1 MIEQV
6 LYRRTVEQGYNEY
19 CSRGLSKEEAH
30 RVNVVMDTVA
40 SDIGDLGSGAD
51 SPFMIYPFETMHRFC
66 LATFQREFSKGR
78 SNSVNHG
85 LLIEEEEYRELVKN
99 PEQLWGFTNKSFLS
113 RKVSHREEMFA
124 LKALDISDN
133 PELSKDFIFSE
144 YNLNN
149 DGFLQFLNAV
159 YTSLSKNKNY
169 LFGLRIDNSKDAN
182 KAMRHLGYLI
192 MSMLPYELRDKVS
205 FCSRSTPDSVG
216 VAVQILQ
223 EKDAEKDITYDIAT
237 GVCSVNNPSV
247 EVMDFYLN
255 DLLSMSDAALRDYF
269 GILDAFKNDLKL
281 SEDSEAEYVISK
293 LLKLS
298 QKPSMFASET
308 AETQFTFINDVF
320 SLPTSN
326 TDVINSIVVRL
337 LPFVDANHYMEAF
350 NINFGL
356 YRKLNSEKES
366 DRQIMTQ
373 IEENLVQNYTNAT
386 AEEKKELFGLVFK
399 SEEIYSRVAIILEKF
414 VEINNIEL
422 DSVLVSEYIKLYEE
436 FFESEWKSA
445 LYWKIVNVFKE
456 CDIPGKVKIW
466 NRMCNSANPDAK
478 NSFIYNILRDE
489 DEPFHKVIF
498 DALVDLF
505 IKSRS
510 QQIKERCL
518 VRINDVIHKEDDN
531 YRVQIIQ
538 KYNDEEAV
546 ESSLWL
552 ETYNA
557 IEDYQRAAT
566 NVEFLK
572 CLRDKYYNSSNPEV
586 CDLYLDYIGSVPV
599 SELESIIRQYS
610 KQTKTTEREDF
621 LLNKVIYFLTKDKKK
636 VSISVLKILA
646 AVVKED
652 GVNELASYISNL
664 YLSTSSDSSM
674 EVYDFLETEQPR
686 LYNNPYLHKEY
697 LPSYDSYLASKLN
710 KRILKDDSKLVAF
723 IKIIEQLQY
732 HEECFTKINAIYQK
746 WIDEEISSAEDDYE
760 RYLKC
765 KGVYNRLLGLTQ
777 TQFGST
783 YYKKLLTRLQ
793 NGFWK
798 ESSITSFDYEHCAMY
813 KSDSIVFNQQFKDH
827 ENHVLAENLSG
838 LIEDSYIDW
847 DKVYEILLSKK
858 YIAQDA
864 IRNQIIKDFN
874 KKYNEYGMSKSD
886 PDYIAFVCVNKNNFK
901 MDYDKLFELL
911 QKYNYRVDE
920 KTIHR
925 LKIFEYIRVSDQL
938 RKLVSQYNNYQSD
951 NPSYGEVVRGLLLEQ
966 IAVLVLLIANNVLR
980 TFAIKMTD
988 NLKTRDLLLLGNCG
1002 LYILLIV
1009 LVALV
1014 SVVLMKRANMRRST
1028 KYDTMVFGMLIVN
1041 MVLSAAAIVLSA
1053 RFSSVLICL
1062 PVSVVFMVIAII
1074 LTLKVGDTIGRPQKS
1089 AMRRGDD
1096 IYE

>member
-40 SDIGDLGSGAD
+40 SDISDLGSGAD
-51 SPFMIYPFETMHRFC
+51 SPFMIYQFETMHRFC

-85 LLIEEEEYRELVKN
+85 LLIEEDEYRDLVKK

-113 RKVSHREEMFA
+113 RKVNHREEMFA
-124 LKALDISDN
+124 LKALDVSNN
-133 PELSKDFIFSE
+133 PELSKDYIFSE

-149 DGFLQFLNAV
+149 DGFLQFLNAI

-182 KAMRHLGYLI
+182 KTMLHLGYLI

-205 FCSRSTPDSVG
+205 FCSRSAPDSVG

-223 EKDAEKDITYDIAT
+223 EKDPEKDITYDVAT
-237 GVCSVNNPSV
+237 GVCSVNNASV

-255 DLLSMSDAALRDYF
+255 DLLSMSDVALRDYF
-269 GILDAFKNDLKL
+269 GILATFKNDLNL
-281 SEDSEAEYVISK
+281 YEGSEAEYVVSK

-298 QKPSMFASET
+298 QKPSMFAAET
-308 AETQFTFINDVF
+308 AENQFTFINDVF

-337 LPFVDANHYMEAF
+337 LPFVDVNHYMEAF

-356 YRKLNSEKES
+356 YRKINPEKEF
-366 DRQIMTQ
+366 DRQIMAQ

-386 AEEKKELFGLVFK
+386 TEEKKELFVLVFK
-399 SEEIYSRVAIILEKF
+399 SEEKHVRVGMILEKF
-414 VEINNIEL
+414 VETNKIEM
-422 DSVLVSEYIKLYEE
+422 DSVLINEYIKLYEE

-445 LYWKIVNVFKE
+445 LYWKIVNVFKQ
-456 CDIPGKVKIW
+456 CDIPEKEKIW
-466 NRMCNSANPDAK
+466 NRMCNSTNPDAK
-478 NSFIYNILRDE
+478 NNFIYNILHEE
-489 DEPFHKVIF
+489 DEPFYKVIF
-498 DALVDLF
+498 DALVNLF
-505 IKSRS
+505 IKSCS

-518 VRINDVIHKEDDN
+518 VCISDVIHKEDDN

-538 KYNDEEAV
+538 NYNDV
-546 ESSLWL
+546 ESMENTIWL

-557 IEDYQRAAT
+557 ISDYQTVAT

-572 CLRDKYYNSSNPEV
+572 CLRDKYYNSSNPEI
-586 CDLYLDYIGSVPV
+586 CDLYLEYIGNVPV
-599 SELESIIRQYS
+599 SELESIIRQYG
-610 KQTKTTEREDF
+610 KQTKTNEREDF

-674 EVYDFLETEQPR
+674 EVYDFLDTEQPR

-697 LPSYDSYLASKLN
+697 LSSYDSYLASKLD
-710 KRILKDDSKLVAF
+710 KRILKDDSELVVLL
-723 IKIIEQLQY
+723 KNLELLPY
-732 HEECFTKINAIYQK
+732 HEECFAKINAIYQK
-746 WIDEEISSAEDDYE
+746 WIDQELSLSKDDYE

-765 KGVYNRLLGLTQ
+765 KSIYNKLFVLAQ
-777 TQFGST
+777 TQFGSL
-783 YYKKLLTRLQ
+783 YYKKLITRVQ
-793 NGFWK
+793 NSFWK
-798 ESSITSFDYEHCAMY
+798 ESSIASFDYEHCGMY

-827 ENHVLAENLSG
+827 ENHVLAENLSS

-858 YIAQDA
+858 YISQDTV
-864 IRNQIIKDFN
+864 RNQIIKDFN

-886 PDYIAFVCVNKNNFK
+886 PDYIAFACINKGNFK

-911 QKYNYRVDE
+911 KKYHHRIDE
-920 KTIHR
+920 RTIRR

-938 RKLVSQYNNYQSD
+938 RKLVLRYKIF
-951 NPSYGEVVRGLLLEQ
+951 RAITGLW
-966 IAVLVLLIANNVLR
+966 V
-980 TFAIKMTD
+980 K
-988 NLKTRDLLLLGNCG
+988 
-1002 LYILLIV
+1002 
-1009 LVALV
+1009 
-1014 SVVLMKRANMRRST
+1014 
-1028 KYDTMVFGMLIVN
+1028 
-1041 MVLSAAAIVLSA
+1041 
-1053 RFSSVLICL
+1053 
-1062 PVSVVFMVIAII
+1062 
-1074 LTLKVGDTIGRPQKS
+1074 
-1089 AMRRGDD
+1089 
-1096 IYE
+1096 

>member
-85 LLIEEEEYRELVKN
+85 LLIEEDEYRELVKN

-113 RKVSHREEMFA
+113 RKVNHREEMFA
-124 LKALDISDN
+124 LKALDISEN
-133 PELSKDFIFSE
+133 SELSKDFIFSE

-149 DGFLQFLNAV
+149 DGFLQFLNAI

-182 KAMRHLGYLI
+182 KSMRHLGYLI

-205 FCSRSTPDSVG
+205 FCSRSVPDSVG

-223 EKDAEKDITYDIAT
+223 EKDSEKDITYDVAT
-237 GVCSVNNPSV
+237 GVCSVNNASV

-255 DLLSMSDAALRDYF
+255 DLLLMSDVALRDYF
-269 GILDAFKNDLKL
+269 GILAAFKNDLNL
-281 SEDSEAEYVISK
+281 SEGSEAEYVISK

-308 AETQFTFINDVF
+308 AENQFTFINDVF
-320 SLPTSN
+320 SLPTTN
-326 TDVINSIVVRL
+326 MDVINSIVVRL
-337 LPFVDANHYMEAF
+337 LPFVDVNHYMEAF

-356 YRKLNSEKES
+356 YRKLNPEKEF

-373 IEENLVQNYTNAT
+373 IEENLVQNYTTAT
-386 AEEKKELFGLVFK
+386 TDEKKELFTLVFK
-399 SEEIYSRVAIILEKF
+399 SEETHTRVAVILEKF
-414 VEINNIEL
+414 VEINKIEL
-422 DSVLVSEYIKLYEE
+422 DSALVNEYIKLYEE
-436 FFESEWKSA
+436 FFETEWKSA

-456 CDIPGKVKIW
+456 CDIPGKEIIW
-466 NRMCNSANPDAK
+466 NRMCNSTNTDAK
-478 NSFIYNILRDE
+478 NSFIYNVLREE
-489 DEPFHKVIF
+489 DEPFYKAIF

-510 QQIKERCL
+510 QQIKERCFG
-518 VRINDVIHKEDDN
+518 RISDVIHKEDDN
-531 YRVQIIQ
+531 YRVKIIQ
-538 KYNDEEAV
+538 KYNKEEAV

-586 CDLYLDYIGSVPV
+586 CDLYLDYIGNVPV

-610 KQTKTTEREDF
+610 KQAKTTEREDF
-621 LLNKVIYFLTKDKKK
+621 LLNKVVYFLTKDKKK

-674 EVYDFLETEQPR
+674 EVYDFLDTEQPR

-697 LPSYDSYLASKLN
+697 LPSYDSYLASKLD
-710 KRILKDDSKLVAF
+710 KRILKDDSKLVALL
-723 IKIIEQLQY
+723 KNLEQLQY

-746 WIDEEISSAEDDYE
+746 WIDQEISLAEDDYG

-765 KGVYNRLLGLTQ
+765 KGVNNKLLVLTQ
-777 TQFGST
+777 TQFGSL
-783 YYKKLLTRLQ
+783 YYKKLLNRLQ

-813 KSDSIVFNQQFKDH
+813 KSDSIVFNQQFIDH

-838 LIEDSYIDW
+838 LIEDSYVDW

-920 KTIHR
+920 KTIRR

-938 RKLVSQYNNYQSD
+938 RKLVSQYKNYQSD

-966 IAVLVLLIANNVLR
+966 IVVLVLLIANNVLR

-1028 KYDTMVFGMLIVN
+1028 KYDTMVFGVLIVN

-1053 RFSSVLICL
+1053 RFSSMLICL